1 MRVETIAACIFVGL
15 GLLMIGTLLY
25 MFQITEGRFLAVLGI
40 VYFGIGMVLT
50 LTHDRHMAKRMQA
63 GRE

>member
-1 MRVETIAACIFVGL
+1 MSVETIAAWIFVGF

-40 VYFGIGMVLT
+40 VYFGIGMTLI
-50 LTHDRHMAKRMQA
+50 LTHDRHMGKRTQA